1 MVDIKTILAKAVED
15 EASDVH
21 INVGMEPLI
30 RKNTKLIKMDFP
42 VTSNEDAR
50 EMVLSMIGR
59 EHFAKFESRKD
70 HQRGRGK

>member
-15 EASDVH
+15 DASDVH

-42 VTSNEDAR
+42 VPSQGWPIA
-50 EMVLSMIGR
+50 LSRACCQGR
-59 EHFAKFESRKD
+59 
-70 HQRGRGK
+70 